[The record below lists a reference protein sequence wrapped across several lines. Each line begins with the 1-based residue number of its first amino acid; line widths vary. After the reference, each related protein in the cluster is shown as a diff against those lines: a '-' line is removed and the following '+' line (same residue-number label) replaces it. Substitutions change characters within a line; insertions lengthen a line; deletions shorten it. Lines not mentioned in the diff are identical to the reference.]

1 MKLKEIVQNVMSAFS
16 LEEVNSIEEVPESIQ
31 IAEIVKETYYEIIS
45 HREWEFLNTTFSL
58 LASGDNTKPVLM
70 TIPSSVTEIKSL
82 RYLDEKT
89 NKYEDVL
96 YLSPEDFLNNMN
108 GISSG
113 DNVDSITG
121 LLGQANIK
129 VKVFND
135 RQPKYFTTFD
145 ESVVIFDAYNSDY
158 DVTLQESKTLA
169 YGNKYVT
176 FLIDDDY
183 EVFMPDEMIWSYL
196 LPEVKS
202 VASVNILQT
211 VNQKEEQR
219 SRRGRFR
226 MYHAHP
232 KTTDNYRRVAARYG
246 RK

>member
-1 MKLKEIVQNVMSAFS
+1 MQLLEIVQNVMSAFS
-16 LEEVNSIEEVPESIQ
+16 LEEVNSIEDVPESIQ

-70 TIPSSVTEIKSL
+70 TIPNTVTDIKSIK
-82 RYLDEKT
+82 YLNEET
-89 NKYEDVL
+89 GKYEDVI
-96 YLSPEDFLNNMN
+96 YLTPEDFLENMN
-108 GISSG
+108 RISSG
-113 DNVDSITG
+113 SDVDSITG
-121 LLGQANIK
+121 MLDQANIK
-129 VKVFND
+129 VKVYNNK
-135 RQPKYFTTFD
+135 QPSYFTTFD
-145 ESVVIFDAYNSDY
+145 EQTVLFDAYNKEY
-158 DVTLQESKTLA
+158 DITLQESKVLG
-169 YGNKYVT
+169 YGNKKVS
-176 FLIDDDY
+176 FHIEDDY
-183 EVFMPDEMIWSYL
+183 EIVMPEEMIWSYL

-232 KTTDNYRRVAARYG
+232 KTTNDFRRVAARFG